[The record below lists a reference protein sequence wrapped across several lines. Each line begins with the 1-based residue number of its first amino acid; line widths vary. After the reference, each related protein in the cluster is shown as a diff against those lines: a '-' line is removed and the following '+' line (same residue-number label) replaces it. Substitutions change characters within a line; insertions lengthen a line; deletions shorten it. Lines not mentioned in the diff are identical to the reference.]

1 MAVFTFLG
9 KLFESVK
16 SFFVPVEKS
25 PEDQIEDI
33 GENPETLYIIK
44 RVTDDYALKPTD
56 RHIDSEIL
64 EALLSFEKENRK
76 QNNNYSLP
84 IDFSKKVIHK
94 LDLNKYSE
102 HFFHF
107 KKYDESVFIKLNL
120 ANNFLRSSFL
130 NCKFSYSVLNGN
142 FSKTDFSGSA
152 FEKTNLNGN
161 FSFSKITDVF
171 AENMFI
177 EGVNFTQAFPH
188 TKIFENCNGM
198 TFSGCNLMNCD
209 LPPDAIVKDCL
220 VFHRE
225 ISAEELN

>member
-33 GENPETLYIIK
+33 GENPETLDIIK

-84 IDFSKKVIHK
+84 IDFS
-94 LDLNKYSE
+94 
-102 HFFHF
+102 